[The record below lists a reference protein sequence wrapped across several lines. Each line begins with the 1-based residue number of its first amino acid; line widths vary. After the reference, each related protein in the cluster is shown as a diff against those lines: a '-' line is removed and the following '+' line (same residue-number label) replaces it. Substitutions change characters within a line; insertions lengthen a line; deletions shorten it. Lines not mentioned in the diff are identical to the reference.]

1 VFLTKKLS
9 IYNFLIY
16 SSVAVTLAATPNF
29 NKDSL
34 IIPKVIIL
42 LFSALLI
49 LPYLSVGIKVKRD
62 QRLVKIFII
71 LSLSFVI
78 QLLIAM
84 LFSDAPIE
92 QQIFGRT
99 GRGLGFLVFY
109 SLIAISLS
117 CAIFIKQLD
126 QKRLI
131 AGIAISGALAGTYA
145 IFQSF
150 GLDFFPWDS
159 KTNGVIGTL
168 GNPNFV
174 SSFAAIAILPSLI
187 YVSGKHRTI
196 LYQFPVFL
204 LFILTIYR
212 AESTQGYITLAIAL
226 CIFTLFYLWYRS
238 KLFFSIILISFLSSI
253 FLVVLGFF
261 NNGPLSKV
269 IYKVSVQS
277 RVEFWQ
283 SALNTTNA
291 NPIFGVGIDSFGDY
305 SLLFREK
312 TVIGEYTDSAHNYV
326 LDLSVIGGY
335 PLALVYILI
344 ISLTL
349 YSFFKLQKSIGQ
361 FNPTSAALFSFFI
374 VFQAQSLI
382 SPISIPILI
391 WGMVISGSIIGL
403 ASNNMG
409 KDDLVS
415 KKTKTRLNLLSLTSF
430 FLSLVVLFPYFN
442 SDRLQLLAMNKGDG
456 DLAIKVARMYPE
468 SVIRYSTLTRALLDS
483 GLTVPA
489 LDLARS
495 AIEFNPNSPALWV
508 LLLINPSAPI
518 DERRVAKTKL
528 LILDPLNEEVKKY
541 EIQ

>member
-1 VFLTKKLS
+1 MFLTKKLS
-9 IYNFLIY
+9 IYSFIIY
-16 SSVAVTLAATPNF
+16 SAIAITLVATPNF
-29 NKDSL
+29 NKDAL
-34 IIPKVIIL
+34 IIPKVVIIL
-42 LFSALLI
+42 CSAVLI
-49 LPYLSVGIKVKRD
+49 LPYLLLNIKAKRD
-62 QRLVKIFII
+62 LRLINIFILLSSLFLVQLI
-71 LSLSFVI
+71 LAIV
-78 QLLIAM
+78 
-84 LFSDAPIE
+84 FSDAPIE

-99 GRGLGFLVFY
+99 GRGLGFITFF
-109 SLIAISLS
+109 SLIVISLS
-117 CAIFIKQLD
+117 CAIFIKQSD
-126 QKRLI
+126 QKTI
-131 AGIAISGALAGTYA
+131 IKGIAISGTFTSIYA

-159 KTNGVIGTL
+159 KTNGVISTL

-174 SSFAAIAILPSLI
+174 SSFAAMAILPSLI
-187 YVSGKHRTI
+187 YVSGKNRKK
-196 LYQFPVFL
+196 LYQFPIFL
-204 LFILTIYR
+204 LFIFTIYR
-212 AESTQGYITLAIAL
+212 AQSTQGYITLVIAL
-226 CIFTLFYLWYRS
+226 SMFILVYLWYRS
-238 KLFFSIILISFLSSI
+238 KLFFSVSLISFLI
-253 FLVVLGFF
+253 GTFFVVLGFF

-277 RVEFWQ
+277 RGEFWQ
-283 SALNTTNA
+283 SAINTTNA
-291 NPIFGVGIDSFGDY
+291 NPIFGVGVDSFGDY

-344 ISLTL
+344 LLLAL

-361 FNPTSAALFSFFI
+361 FNPTSAALFSFSI

-403 ASNNMG
+403 ASNNMS
-409 KDDLVS
+409 KDDLVN
-415 KKTKTRLNLLSLTSF
+415 KKTKTRLNLLSLASF

-456 DLAIKVARMYPE
+456 DLAIKVAKMYPE
-468 SVIRYSTLTRALLDS
+468 SVVRYSTLTRALLDS
-483 GLTVPA
+483 GLSVPA

-508 LLLINPSAPI
+508 LLLINPSTPI
-518 DERRVAKTKL
+518 EERRAAKAKL
-528 LILDPLNEEVKKY
+528 LILDPLNEEVKNY

>member
-1 VFLTKKLS
+1 MFFTKKLS
-9 IYNFLIY
+9 IYNFIIY
-16 SSVAVTLAATPNF
+16 SALAITLVATPNF
-29 NKDSL
+29 NKDAL

-42 LFSALLI
+42 LCSALLI
-49 LPYLSVGIKVKRD
+49 LPYLLLYIKAKRD
-62 QRLVKIFII
+62 LKLINIFIL
-71 LSLSFVI
+71 LSSLFLA
-78 QLLIAM
+78 QLVLAIV
-84 LFSDAPIE
+84 FSDAPIE

-99 GRGLGFLVFY
+99 GRGLGFITFF
-109 SLIAISLS
+109 SLIVISLS
-117 CAIFIKQLD
+117 CAIFIKQSD
-126 QKRLI
+126 QKILI
-131 AGIAISGALAGTYA
+131 KGIAVSGTFAAIYA

-174 SSFAAIAILPSLI
+174 SSFAAMAILPSLI
-187 YVSGKHRTI
+187 YVSGKSGKM
-196 LYQFPVFL
+196 LYQIPLLL

-212 AESTQGYITLAIAL
+212 AQSAQGYITLAIGL
-226 CIFTLFYLWYRS
+226 GLFVLIYLWYRS
-238 KLFFSIILISFLSSI
+238 KLFFSIIFISFLFSI

-261 NNGPLSKV
+261 NNGPLSKI
-269 IYKVSVQS
+269 IYKISVQS

-283 SALNTTNA
+283 SALNTANA

-305 SLLFREK
+305 SLFYREK
-312 TVIGEYTDSAHNYV
+312 PVIGEYTDSAHNYV

-344 ISLTL
+344 ISLSL
-349 YSFFKLQKSIGQ
+349 YSFFKLQKNIGQ

-382 SPISIPILI
+382 SPISIPLLI

-403 ASNNMG
+403 ASNYMS
-409 KDDLVS
+409 KDDLIN

-430 FLSLVVLFPYFN
+430 FLSLIVLFPYFN

-456 DLAIKVARMYPE
+456 DLAIKVAKMYPE
-468 SVIRYSTLTRALLDS
+468 SVVRYSTLTRALLDS
-483 GLTVPA
+483 GLNVPA

-495 AIEFNPNSPALWV
+495 AVVFNPNSPSLWV
-508 LLLINPSAPI
+508 LLLINPSTPVE
-518 DERRVAKTKL
+518 ERREAKAKL
-528 LILDPLNEEVKKY
+528 LILDPQNEEVINY
-541 EIQ
+541 QIQ

>member
-1 VFLTKKLS
+1 MFLTKKLS
-9 IYNFLIY
+9 IYSFIIY
-16 SSVAVTLAATPNF
+16 SAIAITLVATPNF
-29 NKDSL
+29 NKDAL
-34 IIPKVIIL
+34 IIPKVVIIL
-42 LFSALLI
+42 CSAVLI
-49 LPYLSVGIKVKRD
+49 LPYLLLNIKAKRD
-62 QRLVKIFII
+62 LRFINIFILLSSLFLVQLI
-71 LSLSFVI
+71 LAIV
-78 QLLIAM
+78 
-84 LFSDAPIE
+84 FSDAPIE

-99 GRGLGFLVFY
+99 GRGLGFITFF
-109 SLIAISLS
+109 SLIVISLS
-117 CAIFIKQLD
+117 CAIFVKQSNQKTIIK
-126 QKRLI
+126 
-131 AGIAISGALAGTYA
+131 GIAISGTFTSIYA

-159 KTNGVIGTL
+159 KTNGVISTL

-174 SSFAAIAILPSLI
+174 SSFAAMAILPSLV
-187 YVSGKHRTI
+187 YVSGKDREK
-196 LYQFPVFL
+196 LYQFPIFL
-204 LFILTIYR
+204 LFIFTIYR
-212 AESTQGYITLAIAL
+212 AQSTQGYITLAIAL
-226 CIFTLFYLWYRS
+226 VILVYLWYRS
-238 KLFFSIILISFLSSI
+238 KLFFSVSLISFLI
-253 FLVVLGFF
+253 GTFFVVLGFF

-277 RVEFWQ
+277 RGEFWQ
-283 SALNTTNA
+283 SAINTTNA

-312 TVIGEYTDSAHNYV
+312 TMIGEYTDSAHNYV

-361 FNPTSAALFSFFI
+361 FNPISAALFSFFI

-403 ASNNMG
+403 ASNNMS

-468 SVIRYSTLTRALLDS
+468 SVVRYSTLTRALLDS
-483 GLTVPA
+483 GLSVPA

-495 AIEFNPNSPALWV
+495 AVEFNPNSPALWV

-518 DERRVAKTKL
+518 DERRAAKTKL

>member
-1 VFLTKKLS
+1 MFLTKKLS
-9 IYNFLIY
+9 IYSFIIY
-16 SSVAVTLAATPNF
+16 SAIAITLVATPNF
-29 NKDSL
+29 NKDAL
-34 IIPKVIIL
+34 IIPKVVIIL
-42 LFSALLI
+42 CSAVLI
-49 LPYLSVGIKVKRD
+49 LPYLLLNIKAKRD
-62 QRLVKIFII
+62 LRFINIFILLSSLFLVQLI
-71 LSLSFVI
+71 LAIV
-78 QLLIAM
+78 
-84 LFSDAPIE
+84 FSDAPIE

-99 GRGLGFLVFY
+99 GRGLGFITFF
-109 SLIAISLS
+109 SLIVISLS
-117 CAIFIKQLD
+117 CAIFVKQSNQKTIIK
-126 QKRLI
+126 
-131 AGIAISGALAGTYA
+131 GIAISGTFTSIYA

-159 KTNGVIGTL
+159 KTNGVISTL

-174 SSFAAIAILPSLI
+174 SSFAAMAILPSLV
-187 YVSGKHRTI
+187 YVSGKDREK
-196 LYQFPVFL
+196 LYQFPIFL
-204 LFILTIYR
+204 LFIFTIYR
-212 AESTQGYITLAIAL
+212 AQSTQGYITLAIAL
-226 CIFTLFYLWYRS
+226 GMLVYLWYRS
-238 KLFFSIILISFLSSI
+238 KLFFSVSLISFLI
-253 FLVVLGFF
+253 GTFFVVLGFF

-277 RVEFWQ
+277 RGEFWQ
-283 SALNTTNA
+283 SAINTTNA

-312 TVIGEYTDSAHNYV
+312 TMIGEYTDSAHNYV

-361 FNPTSAALFSFFI
+361 FNPISAALFSFFI

-403 ASNNMG
+403 ASNNMS

-468 SVIRYSTLTRALLDS
+468 SVVRYSTLTRALLDS
-483 GLTVPA
+483 GLSVPA

-495 AIEFNPNSPALWV
+495 AVEFNPNSPALWV

-518 DERRVAKTKL
+518 DERRAAKTKL

>member
-1 VFLTKKLS
+1 VLLTKKLS
-9 IYNFLIY
+9 VYNFIIY
-16 SSVAVTLAATPNF
+16 STVAITLVATPNF
-29 NKDSL
+29 NKDAL
-34 IIPKVIIL
+34 IIPKVVIIL
-42 LFSALLI
+42 CSAVLI
-49 LPYLSVGIKVKRD
+49 LPYLLLNIKAKRD
-62 QRLVKIFII
+62 LRLINIFILISSLFLVQLI
-71 LSLSFVI
+71 LAIV
-78 QLLIAM
+78 
-84 LFSDAPIE
+84 FSDAPIE

-99 GRGLGFLVFY
+99 GRGLGFITFF
-109 SLIAISLS
+109 SLIVISLS
-117 CAIFIKQLD
+117 CAIFIKQSN
-126 QKRLI
+126 QKTI
-131 AGIAISGALAGTYA
+131 IKGIAISGTFTSIYA

-174 SSFAAIAILPSLI
+174 SSFAAMAILPSLI
-187 YVSGKHRTI
+187 YVSGKDREK
-196 LYQFPVFL
+196 LYQFPIFL
-204 LFILTIYR
+204 LYIFTIYR
-212 AESTQGYITLAIAL
+212 AQSTQGYITLAIAL
-226 CIFTLFYLWYRS
+226 GMFILVYLWYRS
-238 KLFFSIILISFLSSI
+238 KLFFSVSLISFLI
-253 FLVVLGFF
+253 GTFFVVLGFL

-277 RVEFWQ
+277 RGEFWQ
-283 SALNTTNA
+283 SAINTTNA

-361 FNPTSAALFSFFI
+361 FNPISAALFSFFI

-382 SPISIPILI
+382 SPISIPMLI

-403 ASNNMG
+403 ASNNMS
-409 KDDLVS
+409 KDDLVN
-415 KKTKTRLNLLSLTSF
+415 KKTKTRLNLLSLASF

-456 DLAIKVARMYPE
+456 DLAIKVAKMYPE
-468 SVIRYSTLTRALLDS
+468 SVVRYSTLTRALLDS
-483 GLTVPA
+483 GLSVPA

-495 AIEFNPNSPALWV
+495 AVEFNPNSPALWA

-518 DERRVAKTKL
+518 EERKVAKAKL
-528 LILDPLNEEVKKY
+528 LILDPLNKEVVNY
-541 EIQ
+541 EVQ

>member
-1 VFLTKKLS
+1 MFLTKKLS
-9 IYNFLIY
+9 IYSFIIY
-16 SSVAVTLAATPNF
+16 SAIAITLVATPNF
-29 NKDSL
+29 NKDAL
-34 IIPKVIIL
+34 IIPKVVIIL
-42 LFSALLI
+42 CSAVLI
-49 LPYLSVGIKVKRD
+49 LPYLLLNIKAKRD
-62 QRLVKIFII
+62 LRLINIFILLSSLFLVQLI
-71 LSLSFVI
+71 LAIV
-78 QLLIAM
+78 
-84 LFSDAPIE
+84 FSDAPIE

-99 GRGLGFLVFY
+99 GRGLGFITFF
-109 SLIAISLS
+109 SLIVISLS
-117 CAIFIKQLD
+117 CAIFIKQSN
-126 QKRLI
+126 QKTLI
-131 AGIAISGALAGTYA
+131 KAIAISGTFTSIYA

-159 KTNGVIGTL
+159 KTNGVISTL

-174 SSFAAIAILPSLI
+174 SSFAAMTILPSLI
-187 YVSGKHRTI
+187 YVSGKDREK
-196 LYQFPVFL
+196 LYQLPIFL
-204 LFILTIYR
+204 LFIFTIFR
-212 AESTQGYITLAIAL
+212 AQSTQGYITLAIAL
-226 CIFTLFYLWYRS
+226 GIFTLVYLWYRS
-238 KLFFSIILISFLSSI
+238 KLFFSIIFISFLFSI
-253 FLVVLGFF
+253 FLIVLGFF

-277 RVEFWQ
+277 RGEFWQ

-312 TVIGEYTDSAHNYV
+312 TVISEYTDSAHNYI
-326 LDLSVIGGY
+326 LDFSVIGGY
-335 PLALVYILI
+335 PLAILYILI
-344 ISLTL
+344 VSLAL

-361 FNPTSAALFSFFI
+361 FNLTNAALFSSFI

-403 ASNNMG
+403 ASNNMS

-415 KKTKTRLNLLSLTSF
+415 KKTKSRLNLLSLTSF

-456 DLAIKVARMYPE
+456 DLAIKVAKMYPE
-468 SVIRYSTLTRALLDS
+468 SVVRYSTLTRALLDS
-483 GLTVPA
+483 GLSVPA

-508 LLLINPSAPI
+508 LLLINPSTPI
-518 DERRVAKTKL
+518 EERRAAKAKL
-528 LILDPLNEEVKKY
+528 LILDPLNEEVKNY

>member
-1 VFLTKKLS
+1 MFLTKKLS
-9 IYNFLIY
+9 IYNFIIY
-16 SSVAVTLAATPNF
+16 SAIAITLVATPNF
-29 NKDSL
+29 NKDAL
-34 IIPKVIIL
+34 IIPKVVIIL
-42 LFSALLI
+42 CSALLI
-49 LPYLSVGIKVKRD
+49 LPYLLLNIKAKSD
-62 QRLVKIFII
+62 SRLINIFIL
-71 LSLSFVI
+71 LSSLFLA
-78 QLLIAM
+78 QLVLAM
-84 LFSDAPIE
+84 VFSDAPIE

-99 GRGLGFLVFY
+99 GRGLGFATLF
-109 SLIAISLS
+109 SLIIISLS
-117 CAIFIKQLD
+117 CAIFIKKSD
-126 QKRLI
+126 QKILI
-131 AGIAISGALAGTYA
+131 KGIAISGAFASVYA

-174 SSFAAIAILPSLI
+174 SSFAAMAILPSLV
-187 YVSGKHRTI
+187 YVSGRNRTA
-196 LYQFPVFL
+196 LYQLPVFL
-204 LFILTIYR
+204 LFVLTIFR
-212 AESTQGYITLAIAL
+212 AESTQGYITLATAIGIFAL
-226 CIFTLFYLWYRS
+226 VYLWYRS
-238 KLFFSIILISFLSSI
+238 KLFFSIVLISFLFSI
-253 FLVVLGFF
+253 FLVALGFF
-261 NNGPLSKV
+261 NSGPLSKI

-277 RVEFWQ
+277 RGEFWQ

-305 SLLFREK
+305 SLLFRETK
-312 TVIGEYTDSAHNYV
+312 VIGEYTDSAHNYV

-335 PLALVYILI
+335 PLAAVYILI
-344 ISLTL
+344 ISLAL

-403 ASNNMG
+403 ASNSRY
-409 KDDLVS
+409 KDDLVN
-415 KKTKTRLNLLSLTSF
+415 KKTKTRLNLLSLSSL
-430 FLSLVVLFPYFN
+430 FLSLIILFPYFN

-456 DLAIKVARMYPE
+456 DLAIKVAKMYPE
-468 SVIRYSTLTRALLDS
+468 SVVRYSTLTRALLDS
-483 GLTVPA
+483 GLSVPA

-495 AIEFNPNSPALWV
+495 AVKFNANSPALWA

-518 DERRVAKTKL
+518 DERRAAKAKL
-528 LILDPLNEEVKKY
+528 LILDPLNEEVLNY